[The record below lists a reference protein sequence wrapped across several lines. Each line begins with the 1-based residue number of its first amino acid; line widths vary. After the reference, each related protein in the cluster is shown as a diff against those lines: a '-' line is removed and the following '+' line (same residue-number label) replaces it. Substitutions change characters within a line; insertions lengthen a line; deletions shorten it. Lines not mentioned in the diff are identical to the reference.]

1 MPAYKNKGFF
11 IGLVAFTVIV
21 LCGIYDFIPSSLA
34 ALDGKEFD
42 NSSKSVDSKSA
53 WFVLAVLILMAIWWA
68 TEALPVA
75 VTSLLPLALF
85 PLLDIA
91 SFQSAAD
98 PYANKNIYLFLGG
111 FILALG
117 IESSGLHKRMA
128 LRMIIG
134 IGSSGPKLIAGFM
147 IVAALISMFVM
158 NTSTTLMLLPIGL
171 AVCAVIG
178 STIPNISDQQKKYFD
193 TALLIGIAY
202 AATIGGMSTII
213 GTAPNLVFVTYMEV
227 AHEIEIDFL
236 NWMKLGI
243 PVAIVMLISAWLIL
257 TKLVFP
263 TSFTATNETKYKL
276 NQMLNDLGPLN
287 KDEIK
292 ISLIF
297 SLAVISWMTSRI
309 IREKFGIG
317 LEDAGVA
324 IIIAIL
330 LFTIPSSTNKS
341 QDLMQWDKTS
351 KLPWGLLILFGGG
364 LSLAAQVSS
373 SGLGMWIGEGL
384 TVLKLVHPIIL
395 IFAVATMIIFLT
407 EVTSNVATTSTF
419 LPVIGS
425 LALAIGVV
433 PVSLAIPVCLAASC
447 AFMLPVATP
456 PNAIVYGSGKFTIAT
471 MMKAGFF
478 LNLVGILVVTLFSY
492 YLAPIIFTQ

>member
-11 IGLVAFTVIV
+11 IGLGVFALILLF
-21 LCGIYDFIPSSLA
+21 GIYDFIPSSLV
-34 ALDGKEFD
+34 ALDGQVFD
-42 NSSKSVDSKSA
+42 KGTKSVNSMSA

-85 PLLDIA
+85 PLLDI
-91 SFQSAAD
+91 SNFQAAAD
-98 PYANKNIYLFLGG
+98 PYANKNIYLFFGG

-128 LRMIIG
+128 LKMIVI
-134 IGSSGPKLIAGFM
+134 IGSSGPKLIGGFM
-147 IVAALISMFVM
+147 LVAALISMFVM

-171 AVCAVIG
+171 AVCGVIA
-178 STIPNISDQQKKYFD
+178 STIPDISIEQKKYFD

-213 GTAPNLVFVTYMEV
+213 GTAPNLVFVTFMEEV
-227 AHEIEIDFL
+227 YNIEIDFL
-236 NWMKLGI
+236 SWMRLGVPI
-243 PVAIVMLISAWLIL
+243 ALVMLISAWIIL

-263 TSFTATNETKYKL
+263 TNFIATPETQSKL
-276 NQMLNDLGPLN
+276 NQMLIDLGPLS

-292 ISLIF
+292 ITFIF
-297 SLAVISWMTSRI
+297 SLAVIAWMTSRI
-309 IREKFGIG
+309 IRENFGIG
-317 LEDAGVA
+317 IEDAGVA

-330 LFTIPSSTNKS
+330 LFMVPSSINKS
-341 QDLMQWDKTS
+341 QDLMQWEKTS

-364 LSLAAQVSS
+364 LSLAAQVSN
-373 SGLGMWIGEGL
+373 SGLGLWIGQGL

-395 IFAVATMIIFLT
+395 ILAIATMIIFLT

-419 LPVIGS
+419 LPVIGA
-425 LALAIGVV
+425 LATAIGVL
-433 PVSLAIPVCLAASC
+433 PISLTIPVCIAASC

-456 PNAIVYGSGKFTIAT
+456 PNAIVYGSGKFTIST

-492 YLAPIIFTQ
+492 YLAPVLF